1 MMADNEIDEA
11 LASLDVLM
19 SEFFA
24 PTTSN
29 FRKREIESMLE
40 NFSNRSDSWK
50 HCLLFLQKSQNQYV
64 LMFTLTTLENII
76 NRQWISL
83 SDNVKT
89 EVRLTLW
96 NELLAKHEVMAYF
109 IRNKLAALMVSIA
122 RYDWP
127 HLYDDFFS
135 NIVELIRSDGPR
147 CLLGLVLAQAASEEL
162 GAARDTGVLLPSARR
177 NQLERLMLKGM
188 PQLLIALSDILEKNA
203 QKEGQSNPPPSP
215 TNGVPQTSALP
226 DLLANAH
233 DVSNTDK
240 ALNMEIVV
248 KCLTTLQHLFSW
260 LPLSSHVPP
269 SLVTTVFYWGSI
281 ATQSQSVEAALCGL
295 GGVCELLYRRYAPP
309 SSAATAL
316 RLQHCAL
323 RLLRHLT
330 HTPHA
335 IMHAHHDYL
344 NKLAEFLKL
353 FVSLHF
359 KRLEAEPEFDA
370 IEFLSYLFQ
379 YTFQVPTCAIFVN
392 CLDIWIQ
399 FIDILKPEDTPK
411 YWEALQALVNGVLNK
426 IQFQHNKAQ
435 LQHLDNDIRDDDGQ
449 TEWHTFLKHCIEC
462 IARVAEL
469 APLDVFTAVL
479 ERWQCLAG
487 VHARAATRGG
497 EGERLLAA
505 LLDLA
510 TLTRVLGRLAPAL
523 LAETESSRRATGWAL
538 GATLVE
544 RMASA
549 LAGAAL
555 TRPHRAAPLAHLAHA
570 HVQVHAE
577 MFACMGAWCCYA
589 NECGVP
595 VQTMEGLFSSAIP
608 FLLPHEIPE
617 PPLLCHAAAHLLL
630 SLAKNVKFNC
640 DPVVLSGDLYEHAQR
655 SLQYLPSKTAVVVR
669 EALISL
675 ALRGG
680 AGGTGQAGGAT
691 RALLA
696 AWGGALPER
705 GPAHALP
712 PLTALLHAFS
722 DAPTQAKKAGGA
734 TRALLAAWGGA
745 LPERGPAHALP
756 PLTALL
762 HAFSDAPTQ
771 AKKAGG
777 ATRALLAAWG
787 GALPKRGPAHAL
799 PPLTALLHAFSDAPT
814 QAKKAGGATRAL
826 LAAWGG
832 ALPERGPA
840 HALPPLT
847 ALLHAFSDAPTQAK
861 KAGGATRALLAAW
874 GGALPERGPAHALP
888 PLTALLHAFSD
899 APTQAKKAGGATRA
913 LLAAWGGALPERGP
927 AHALP
932 PLTALLHAFSDA
944 PTQAKKAGG
953 ATRALLA
960 AWGGALPERGPAHAL
975 PPLTALLHAFS
986 DAPTQAKK
994 AGGATRALLAA
1005 WGGALPE
1012 RGPAHALP
1020 PLTALLHAFSDAP
1033 TQAKK
1038 AGGATR
1044 ALLAAWGGALPER
1057 GPAHALPPLT
1067 ALLHAFSDAPTQAK
1081 KAIAEG
1087 IQSSAETALR
1097 MLCEPSFAS
1106 AEAEITDFFL
1116 ALFTALLPQLGNFAY
1131 NAIDVFLEVAQR
1143 GGGESGLERLVECV
1157 RLGIEAGGGGML
1169 VRSVLVLL
1177 QRHVLP
1183 RATLDAPDL
1192 ARAAYKLLASVLIHR
1207 WRYFFPN
1214 KCDESESNA
1223 RTDEL
1228 RGALAAL
1235 GRALLQPDIELLR
1248 LNIDTLDALNTKCKL
1263 YHKVMFRTEFLGEFL
1278 SVLLLGLAEGG
1289 WRALARDEVTAAV
1302 HAMALVD
1309 FPAFRSAFLPH
1320 FLASLPG
1327 LTPEHQHHL
1336 AQFPPDTDLPS
1347 FTQNIQRLMNDV
1359 NCYRAYSSLA
1369 PVGMA
1374 S

>member
-1 MMADNEIDEA
+1 MSYAGNEIDEA
-11 LASLDVLM
+11 LASLEILM

-24 PTTSN
+24 PATSN

-50 HCLLFLQKSQNQYV
+50 HCLMFLQKSHNHYV

-76 NRQWISL
+76 NRQWIRL
-83 SDNVKT
+83 SDNEKT
-89 EVRLTLW
+89 EIRLTLW
-96 NELLAKHEVMAYF
+96 NELLAKHEVMIYF
-109 IRNKLAALMVSIA
+109 IRNKVAALMVAIA

-135 NIVELIRSDGPR
+135 NIVELIRSDGSR

-162 GAARDTGVLLPSARR
+162 GAARDTGVLLPSERR

-188 PQLLIALSDILEKNA
+188 PQLLNALSDILERNA

-215 TNGVPQTSALP
+215 TSGVPQTSTLP
-226 DLLANAH
+226 DLLTNTH
-233 DVSNTDK
+233 DVTANDK
-240 ALNMEIVV
+240 VLNMEIVV

-330 HTPHA
+330 HTQNA

-379 YTFQVPTCAIFVN
+379 YTFQVPTCAIFIN

-435 LQHLDNDIRDDDGQ
+435 LQHLDNDVRDDDGH

-469 APLDVFTAVL
+469 APLNVFTIVL

-487 VHARAATRGG
+487 VHARAASRGG

-510 TLTRVLGRLAPAL
+510 TLTRVLGRLAPSL
-523 LAETESSRRATGWAL
+523 LAEYGEQPSRLRGWAAGRGGVSAGG
-538 GATLVE
+538 GA
-544 RMASA
+544 
-549 LAGAAL
+549 AGAAL
-555 TRPHRAAPLAHLAHA
+555 TRPHRAAPAPHLAHA
-570 HVQVHAE
+570 HVQ
-577 MFACMGAWCCYA
+577 
-589 NECGVP
+589 
-595 VQTMEGLFSSAIP
+595 
-608 FLLPHEIPE
+608 E
-617 PPLLCHAAAHLLL
+617 PPLLTHAAAHLLL
-630 SLAKNVKFNC
+630 SLAKNVKFNS
-640 DPVVLSGDLYEHAQR
+640 DPIALSGDLYENAQR
-655 SLQYLPSKTAVVVR
+655 SLQYLDTKTAVVVR
-669 EALISL
+669 EALVSL
-675 ALRGG
+675 SLRGG
-680 AGGTGQAGGAT
+680 GAAGGVAGGAA
-691 RALLA
+691 RALIG
-696 AWGGALPER
+696 AWGAALTTQ
-705 GPAHALP
+705 GPAQALP

-722 DAPTQAKKAGGA
+722 DAPTQAKKM
-734 TRALLAAWGGA
+734 
-745 LPERGPAHALP
+745 
-756 PLTALL
+756 
-762 HAFSDAPTQ
+762 
-771 AKKAGG
+771 
-777 ATRALLAAWG
+777 
-787 GALPKRGPAHAL
+787 
-799 PPLTALLHAFSDAPT
+799 
-814 QAKKAGGATRAL
+814 
-826 LAAWGG
+826 
-832 ALPERGPA
+832 
-840 HALPPLT
+840 
-847 ALLHAFSDAPTQAK
+847 
-861 KAGGATRALLAAW
+861 
-874 GGALPERGPAHALP
+874 
-888 PLTALLHAFSD
+888 
-899 APTQAKKAGGATRA
+899 
-913 LLAAWGGALPERGP
+913 
-927 AHALP
+927 
-932 PLTALLHAFSDA
+932 
-944 PTQAKKAGG
+944 
-953 ATRALLA
+953 
-960 AWGGALPERGPAHAL
+960 
-975 PPLTALLHAFS
+975 
-986 DAPTQAKK
+986 
-994 AGGATRALLAA
+994 
-1005 WGGALPE
+1005 
-1012 RGPAHALP
+1012 
-1020 PLTALLHAFSDAP
+1020 
-1033 TQAKK
+1033 
-1038 AGGATR
+1038 
-1044 ALLAAWGGALPER
+1044 
-1057 GPAHALPPLT
+1057 
-1067 ALLHAFSDAPTQAK
+1067 
-1081 KAIAEG
+1081 IAEG

-1097 MLCEPSFAS
+1097 MLCEPTFAA

-1131 NAIDVFLEVAQR
+1131 TAIDVFLEVAQR

-1169 VRSVLVLL
+1169 VRSVLTLL

-1183 RATLDAPDL
+1183 RATVDSPDL
-1192 ARAAYKLLASVLIHR
+1192 ARAAYRLLASVLIHR
-1207 WRYFFPN
+1207 WRYFFPA
-1214 KCDESESNA
+1214 KCTEAESLA

-1228 RGALAAL
+1228 RAALAAL
-1235 GRALLQPDIELLR
+1235 GHALLQPDIELLK
-1248 LNIDTLDALNTKCKL
+1248 LNIDTLDALNSKCKL
-1263 YHKVMFRTEFLGEFL
+1263 YHKVLLTTHYFREKCTLRHVMFRTEFLGEFL

-1289 WRALARDEVTAAV
+1289 WRALARDEVTAAL
-1302 HAMALVD
+1302 HSMALVD
-1309 FPAFRSAFLPH
+1309 FPAFRAAFLPH

-1327 LTPEHQHHL
+1327 LAPDHQRHL
-1336 AQFPPDTDLPS
+1336 AHFPPDTDLPT

-1369 PVGMA
+1369 PTSM
-1374 S
+1374 SS

>member
-1 MMADNEIDEA
+1 MMTDNEIDEA
-11 LASLDVLM
+11 LSSLDMLM

-24 PTTSN
+24 PATSN

-83 SDNVKT
+83 SDNDKT
-89 EVRLTLW
+89 EIRLTLW
-96 NELLAKHEVMAYF
+96 NELLAKHEVMLYF

-135 NIVELIRSDGPR
+135 NIVELIRCEGRR

-188 PQLLIALSDILEKNA
+188 PQLLCALSDILEKNA

-215 TNGVPQTSALP
+215 TNGLPQTSALP

-233 DVSNTDK
+233 EVSTTTDK

-281 ATQSQSVEAALCGL
+281 ATQSQSVEAALGGL

-330 HTPHA
+330 HQHHA
-335 IMHAHHDYL
+335 ILHAHHDYL

-353 FVSLHF
+353 FISLHF

-399 FIDILKPEDTPK
+399 FMDILKPEDTPK

-435 LQHLDNDIRDDDGQ
+435 LQHLDNDVCDDDGE
-449 TEWHTFLKHCIEC
+449 TEWQTFLKHCIEC

-469 APLDVFTAVL
+469 APLDVFTIVL

-544 RMASA
+544 RCGAA

-555 TRPHRAAPLAHLAHA
+555 TRPHRSAAHAHHAHA

-595 VQTMEGLFSSAIP
+595 VQTMEGLFTSAVP

-630 SLAKNVKFNC
+630 SLAKIVKFNS
-640 DPVVLSGDLYEHAQR
+640 DPVVLAGDLYEHAQR
-655 SLQYLPSKTAVVVR
+655 SLQYLEPKTAGVVR
-669 EALISL
+669 EALVSL
-675 ALRGG
+675 SLRGG
-680 AGGTGQAGGAT
+680 GAAG

-696 AWGGALPER
+696 AWGAALGAA
-705 GPAHALP
+705 GPARALP
-712 PLTALLHAFS
+712 PLTALLHAFAA
-722 DAPTQAKKAGGA
+722 APTSSKKV
-734 TRALLAAWGGA
+734 
-745 LPERGPAHALP
+745 
-756 PLTALL
+756 
-762 HAFSDAPTQ
+762 
-771 AKKAGG
+771 
-777 ATRALLAAWG
+777 
-787 GALPKRGPAHAL
+787 
-799 PPLTALLHAFSDAPT
+799 
-814 QAKKAGGATRAL
+814 
-826 LAAWGG
+826 
-832 ALPERGPA
+832 
-840 HALPPLT
+840 
-847 ALLHAFSDAPTQAK
+847 
-861 KAGGATRALLAAW
+861 
-874 GGALPERGPAHALP
+874 
-888 PLTALLHAFSD
+888 
-899 APTQAKKAGGATRA
+899 
-913 LLAAWGGALPERGP
+913 
-927 AHALP
+927 
-932 PLTALLHAFSDA
+932 
-944 PTQAKKAGG
+944 
-953 ATRALLA
+953 
-960 AWGGALPERGPAHAL
+960 
-975 PPLTALLHAFS
+975 
-986 DAPTQAKK
+986 
-994 AGGATRALLAA
+994 
-1005 WGGALPE
+1005 
-1012 RGPAHALP
+1012 
-1020 PLTALLHAFSDAP
+1020 
-1033 TQAKK
+1033 
-1038 AGGATR
+1038 
-1044 ALLAAWGGALPER
+1044 
-1057 GPAHALPPLT
+1057 
-1067 ALLHAFSDAPTQAK
+1067 
-1081 KAIAEG
+1081 IAEG
-1087 IQSSAETALR
+1087 IQSAAETALR
-1097 MLCEPSFAS
+1097 MLCEPAFAT
-1106 AEAEITDFFL
+1106 AEPEITDFFL

-1131 NAIDVFLEVAQR
+1131 TAIDVFLEVAQR
-1143 GGGESGLERLVECV
+1143 GGGSGGLERLVECV
-1157 RLGIEAGGGGML
+1157 RLGVEAGGGGML
-1169 VRSVLVLL
+1169 VRAVLALL

-1183 RATLDAPDL
+1183 RASCDQPDL
-1192 ARAAYKLLASVLIHR
+1192 ARAAYRLLASVLIHR

-1214 KCDESESNA
+1214 KCEEAESSA
-1223 RTDEL
+1223 RADEL
-1228 RGALAAL
+1228 RAALSAL

-1248 LNIDTLDALNTKCKL
+1248 LNIDTLDSLNTKCKL

-1289 WRALARDEVTAAV
+1289 WRSLARDEVTAAV
-1302 HAMALVD
+1302 HAMATVD
-1309 FPAFRSAFLPH
+1309 FPAFRTAFLPH

-1327 LTPEHQHHL
+1327 LSPEHQHHL
-1336 AQFPPDTDLPS
+1336 AQFPPDTDLPT